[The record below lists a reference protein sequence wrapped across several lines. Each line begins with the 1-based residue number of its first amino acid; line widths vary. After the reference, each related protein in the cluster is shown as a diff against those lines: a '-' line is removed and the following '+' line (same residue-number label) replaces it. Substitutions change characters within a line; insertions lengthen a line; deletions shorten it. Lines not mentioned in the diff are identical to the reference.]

1 MARTK
6 RDKIF
11 DNTFEET
18 EFELDQSMSFELS
31 PRVVDNR
38 SEEEKIEADLIA
50 AEIHTLI
57 EGSRFKKFNVIDEFQ
72 QVTKLR
78 KTDINEVYDYISE
91 ETRNS
96 HSLVDV
102 FSELCDYF
110 NVNPTKFYQSLS
122 NKFKEE
128 LIEELDKRTGVLK
141 RKNINRLF

>member
-1 MARTK
+1 MRTK

-18 EFELDQSMSFELS
+18 EFELDTGMSFELA

-38 SEEEKIEADLIA
+38 SEEEKIEASLIA
-50 AEIHTLI
+50 ERVHELI
-57 EGSRFKKFNVIDEFQ
+57 QTSRFKKFNEIDEFQ
-72 QVTKLR
+72 QAVKLR
-78 KTDINEVYDYISE
+78 KVDINDVYDFISE

-110 NVNPTKFYQSLS
+110 NVNPTKFYQSLG

-128 LIEELDKRTGVLK
+128 LIEELDRRTGVLK

>member
-1 MARTK
+1 MRTK

-18 EFELDQSMSFELS
+18 EYELDSSISFNIA
-31 PRVVDNR
+31 PRAVDNR
-38 SEEEKIEADLIA
+38 PEEDKIEADLISR
-50 AEIHTLI
+50 EIHRLI
-57 EGSRFKKFNVIDEFQ
+57 QASRFKVFNEIDEFQ
-72 QVTKLR
+72 QTTKL
-78 KTDINEVYDYISE
+78 KKLDINEVYEYISDE
-91 ETRNS
+91 MRAK

-110 NVNPTKFYQSLS
+110 NINPTKFYQSLG

-128 LIEELDKRTGVLK
+128 LIEELDSRTGVLK

>member
-1 MARTK
+1 MRTK

-18 EFELDQSMSFELS
+18 EFELDTSMSFELS

-38 SEEEKIEADLIA
+38 DEEDKIEAKLIASEIHDLIQK
-50 AEIHTLI
+50 
-57 EGSRFKKFNVIDEFQ
+57 SRFKVFNEINDFQ
-72 QVTKLR
+72 QTTKL
-78 KTDINEVYDYISE
+78 KKLDINEVYEYISDE
-91 ETRNS
+91 MRRK

-110 NVNPTKFYQSLS
+110 NINPTKFYQSLG

-128 LIEELDKRTGVLK
+128 LIEELDTRTGVLK

>member
-1 MARTK
+1 MRTK

-18 EFELDQSMSFELS
+18 EFELDAGMSFELS

-38 SEEEKIEADLIA
+38 TEEEKIETSLIA
-50 AEIHTLI
+50 SKVHELVTN
-57 EGSRFKKFNVIDEFQ
+57 SRFKKFNEIDEFQ
-72 QVTKLR
+72 QTVKLR

-91 ETRNS
+91 ETRNN